1 MRTGISL
8 MTLLLTGSL
17 CAHAQKKFAKVDV
30 ADFKTTVCAIDSSA
44 AAEYIYRI
52 GETEYYYAEGHFYIK
67 TELKTRIRVLKDDGK
82 DAANVAI
89 RYYYNSK
96 RPVTENDRIQNLSA
110 TAYNLVDGKVVKT
123 SMPSKYVFK
132 ETVNENSE
140 RMKFSI
146 PDVKVGTIIEYKYTH
161 ISEGYHNIDTWY
173 SQQEYPVQYSFYT
186 VTIPQYFKFHIEEK
200 GFQHSNTTRKPV
212 DMVFNVQG
220 NVLKTTGERVTTEAE
235 NLKAIKDEGFVWC
248 PKTYSHNLSFELYGI
263 DIPGAVYKDYT
274 SSWNSVRK
282 TLAEEGGYRKCL
294 SLKNPYSEEMKQ
306 LGLDGMS
313 ATKKASVLF
322 GFIQKKLKWNGDY
335 KLVADNPNK
344 AVKNGKGSNAE
355 LNFIYMSMLREAGI
369 TCTPL
374 LLCLRDRGRLPVTY
388 PSIDKL
394 HTFVVAFSDEKGALF
409 FADCSA
415 EYGDVNVL
423 PLNLLAEGVL
433 YETGITSIDSQVF
446 DLAAIRGHA
455 AKTVIRCGINPEGD
469 LVGTKNNTCTGIL
482 AEMFKKQYHETEDS
496 LALIEKIEKWGD
508 CKLQSYNVKNVE
520 GTGLSSTEQY
530 RFTKSL
536 GKSGDRLYVNPMVFA
551 DERNNYFVNPTR
563 DMPIEFSNLQN
574 TEIKSSILI
583 PEDYEIEEIPAGK
596 LLTFKD
602 GELEAKIDIKQQGRL
617 ITTVYDFNVNNS
629 FILAADYAELQ
640 KFWTELLDINSLKI
654 VLKKKA

>member
-1 MRTGISL
+1 MKTGISL
-8 MTLLLTGSL
+8 MALLLTGSL

-52 GETEYYYAEGHFYIK
+52 GETEYYYADGHFYIK

-82 DAANVAI
+82 EAANVAI

-394 HTFVVAFSDEKGALF
+394 NTFVVAFSDEKGGLF

-423 PLNLLAEGVL
+423 PLNLLA
-433 YETGITSIDSQVF
+433 
-446 DLAAIRGHA
+446 
-455 AKTVIRCGINPEGD
+455 
-469 LVGTKNNTCTGIL
+469 
-482 AEMFKKQYHETEDS
+482 
-496 LALIEKIEKWGD
+496 
-508 CKLQSYNVKNVE
+508 
-520 GTGLSSTEQY
+520 
-530 RFTKSL
+530 
-536 GKSGDRLYVNPMVFA
+536 
-551 DERNNYFVNPTR
+551 
-563 DMPIEFSNLQN
+563 
-574 TEIKSSILI
+574 
-583 PEDYEIEEIPAGK
+583 
-596 LLTFKD
+596 
-602 GELEAKIDIKQQGRL
+602 
-617 ITTVYDFNVNNS
+617 
-629 FILAADYAELQ
+629 
-640 KFWTELLDINSLKI
+640 
-654 VLKKKA
+654 

>member
-1 MRTGISL
+1 MA
-8 MTLLLTGSL
+8 LLLTGSL

-52 GETEYYYAEGHFYIK
+52 GETEYYYTEGHFYIK

-220 NVLKTTGERVTTEAE
+220 NVLKTAGERVTTEAE
-235 NLKAIKDEGFVWC
+235 NLKAIKDESFVWC

-394 HTFVVAFSDEKGALF
+394 NTFVVAFSDEKGGLF

-455 AKTVIRCGINPEGD
+455 AKTVIRCGINQEGD